1 MWILGNANILSKS
14 GTIWAAVIHDAKQ
27 RECLFNATDD
37 AALAKL
43 VVKVKAE
50 LDQLG
55 DLLNFD
61 SAAFCNTKRKVRM
74 PVTPEVSSF
83 TRLNIISSL
92 IT

>member
-14 GTIWAAVIHDAKQ
+14 GTIWAALVLDAKH
-27 RECLFNATDD
+27 RECLFNATEN

-43 VVKVKAE
+43 VLKVKTE
-50 LDQLG
+50 LDQLV

-61 SAAFCNTKRKVRM
+61 SAAFCNTKWEVRM
-74 PVTPEVSSF
+74 HVTPDVS
-83 TRLNIISSL
+83 RLTWLMIF